1 MTIREIVF
9 ESIEKYSELKSFSFP
24 TKDGV
29 VNKTYRALGEDL
41 RRMRSALEGDGFA
54 RAHIAIAG
62 KNSYP
67 WVVTYLSVITGEGVA
82 VPLDAS
88 LPDDNLIWQLNQADV
103 TCAFIE
109 SSKKDLIAR
118 AKAECPQLAK
128 VIVLGNDVLPGADE
142 TWGSYM
148 EKGTDELE
156 AGNGENDAD
165 AASAGNAE
173 NGACATSKGTYDSP
187 INVDVEK
194 PEDAVC
200 TIMFSSGT
208 TGVSKAIIST
218 TRSREQC
225 CSPCC
230 RSTMRSAC
238 L

>member
-41 RRMRSALEGDGFA
+41 RRMRSALERDGFA

-109 SSKKDLIAR
+109 R
-118 AKAECPQLAK
+118 
-128 VIVLGNDVLPGADE
+128 
-142 TWGSYM
+142 
-148 EKGTDELE
+148 
-156 AGNGENDAD
+156 
-165 AASAGNAE
+165 
-173 NGACATSKGTYDSP
+173 
-187 INVDVEK
+187 
-194 PEDAVC
+194 
-200 TIMFSSGT
+200 
-208 TGVSKAIIST
+208 
-218 TRSREQC
+218 
-225 CSPCC
+225 
-230 RSTMRSAC
+230 
-238 L
+238 